1 MGKELI
7 EIEVRKPLE
16 WSRVLKI
23 KVSPERIE
31 SQREKIARSLRK
43 KARIPGFRH
52 GKAPISL
59 VNQRYGSEIEGE
71 TIEAVIN
78 RAVEEAMKKEDLSP
92 ITRASID
99 NIQYEDESLAFEA
112 SFDIR
117 PEIVIE
123 RYTSF
128 NLDREKVTVNK
139 DEVEAS
145 IENLLT
151 QKATYHE
158 ADRAAEK
165 GDLLKIDYTPV
176 DDKMEPLVK
185 QKVEDVGLILGDN
198 KILPDMEAQLY
209 GKRAGDDLPV
219 QVIYP
224 EDYHRDELKGEKKD
238 FKVLIRSVAERKV
251 PELNEEFVKSIGD
264 FSDIES
270 FKTFVRGEILR
281 QKERDIDK
289 KLEEALIDNII
300 DANSFEVPDS
310 MVKSYMSEIV
320 KNFEVPDSQSRE
332 SLEIDEKV
340 RPIAEREVKK
350 GFIIDFILKKENL
363 EPDSSEVEKELERLA
378 RELKKDPGEL
388 KTAVMANPE
397 NYNGVR
403 QRLGRKK
410 VFEFLKKN
418 SEITPD

>member
-1 MGKELI
+1 MGEELI
-7 EIEVRKPLE
+7 EIEVQKPLE

-31 SQREKIARSLRK
+31 SQREKIVQSLRK

-52 GKAPISL
+52 GKAPINL
-59 VNQRYGSEIEGE
+59 VNKRYGSEIKGE

-78 RAVEEAMKKEDLSP
+78 EAVEEAMKKEDLSP
-92 ITRASID
+92 ITRATID
-99 NIQYEDESLAFEA
+99 KIQYEDEALEFEA

-117 PEIVIE
+117 PEILIE

-128 NLDREKVTVNK
+128 NLDRENVSVDE

-145 IENLLT
+145 IENLLAR
-151 QKATYHE
+151 KATYHKT
-158 ADRAAEK
+158 DRTAEK
-165 GDLLKIDYTPV
+165 GDLLKSDYTPV
-176 DDKMEPLVK
+176 DDQMEPMVK
-185 QKVEDVGLILGDN
+185 QKVEDVGVILGDS

-209 GKRAGDDLPV
+209 GKRAGDDLAV
-219 QVIYP
+219 QVMYP
-224 EDYHRDELKGEKKD
+224 EDYHREELKGKKRN
-238 FKVLIRSVAERKV
+238 FNVLIRSVAERKV
-251 PELNEEFVKSIGD
+251 PELNKEFVKSIGD
-264 FSDIES
+264 FSDIDS
-270 FKTFVRGEILR
+270 FKTYVREEILR
-281 QKERDIDK
+281 QKEMDADK

-310 MVKSYMSEIV
+310 MVKSYISEIV
-320 KNFEVPDSQSRE
+320 KNFEVPDSQSGE
-332 SLEIDEKV
+332 SQEMDEKV

-363 EPDSSEVEKELERLA
+363 EPNSSEIEEELERLA
-378 RELKKDPGEL
+378 GELKKDPGEL

-397 NYNGVR
+397 NYDGIR
-403 QRLGRKK
+403 QRLGRRK
-410 VFEFLKKN
+410 VFEFLRQN